1 MSDTA
6 TYDGKVG
13 EVIEVLKGMT
23 ALELSDLKKAIEEV
37 FDVTAAAPMAMMA
50 PAAGGGEAEEA
61 GEKDSFVVKL
71 SGFGEKKIQVIK
83 AVRSLLGLGLKEA
96 KEFVDKAAA
105 EPLKTEEGA
114 STTRMHKLR
123 KSGRSGG
130 RLRWSF
136 WTPAQSMYGERRF
149 STLESPEFDRRRSRV
164 RRRSS
169 LIPATN
175 SRPALTRVEPH
186 G

>member
-37 FDVTAAAPMAMMA
+37 FDVTAAAPMAMA
-50 PAAGGGEAEEA
+50 PAAAAGGEAEEA

-83 AVRSLLGLGLKEA
+83 AVRAQLGLGLKEA
-96 KEFVDKAAA
+96 KEFVDKAGA
-105 EPLKTEEGA
+105 EPQVMKEAASKDEAEKIKAEIEEA
-114 STTRMHKLR
+114 
-123 KSGRSGG
+123 GG
-130 RLRWSF
+130 S
-136 WTPAQSMYGERRF
+136 
-149 STLESPEFDRRRSRV
+149 
-164 RRRSS
+164 
-169 LIPATN
+169 
-175 SRPALTRVEPH
+175 VEL

>member
-1 MSDTA
+1 MKETKKMSDTA

-37 FDVTAAAPMAMMA
+37 FDVTAAAPMAMA
-50 PAAGGGEAEEA
+50 PVAAVGEAEEA

-83 AVRSLLGLGLKEA
+83 AVRALLGLGLKEA
-96 KEFVDKAAA
+96 KEFVDKAGA
-105 EPLKTEEGA
+105 EPQVMKEAASKDEAEKIKAEVEEA
-114 STTRMHKLR
+114 
-123 KSGRSGG
+123 GG
-130 RLRWSF
+130 S
-136 WTPAQSMYGERRF
+136 
-149 STLESPEFDRRRSRV
+149 
-164 RRRSS
+164 
-169 LIPATN
+169 
-175 SRPALTRVEPH
+175 VEL

>member
-50 PAAGGGEAEEA
+50 GPAAAGGEAEEA
-61 GEKDSFVVKL
+61 GEKDSFTVKL

-83 AVRSLLGLGLKEA
+83 AVRGLLGLGLKEA
-96 KEFVDKAAA
+96 KEFVDKAGA
-105 EPLKTEEGA
+105 EPQVMKEAASKDEAEKIKAEVEEA
-114 STTRMHKLR
+114 
-123 KSGRSGG
+123 GG
-130 RLRWSF
+130 S
-136 WTPAQSMYGERRF
+136 
-149 STLESPEFDRRRSRV
+149 
-164 RRRSS
+164 
-169 LIPATN
+169 
-175 SRPALTRVEPH
+175 VEL